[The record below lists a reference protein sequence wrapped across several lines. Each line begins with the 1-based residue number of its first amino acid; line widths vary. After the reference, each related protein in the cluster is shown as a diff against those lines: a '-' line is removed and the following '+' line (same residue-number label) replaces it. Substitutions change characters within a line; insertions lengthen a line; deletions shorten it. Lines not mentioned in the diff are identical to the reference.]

1 MRVEALSTDFY
12 RRLLPPTTH
21 SPWPASPR
29 TSPAS
34 CSRRRPPPGPCR
46 RPGAGAS
53 RRARGHL
60 QGPPMAARGRGLG
73 TTGEGGGGGGD
84 AAAAGAG
91 GERVASR
98 YRFKLSP
105 VSRWICTIACRRSA
119 TEVGEAG
126 EDAAGWTSVSRHV
139 EPSWKNPGFRPG
151 TEDLTEIRGANS
163 TALFGVWAP
172 CSPTSSSCAPTSRR
186 SRRGHLAAECGYSGT
201 LQVP

>member
-73 TTGEGGGGGGD
+73 AYGQGGGGGGD

-126 EDAAGWTSVSRHV
+126 EDAAGWTSASTACLPLARHR
-139 EPSWKNPGFRPG
+139 PSCSQRRDRDKQLPAYLRLRPMS
-151 TEDLTEIRGANS
+151 ERGAR
-163 TALFGVWAP
+163 AH
-172 CSPTSSSCAPTSRR
+172 RR
-186 SRRGHLAAECGYSGT
+186 PELR
-201 LQVP
+201 